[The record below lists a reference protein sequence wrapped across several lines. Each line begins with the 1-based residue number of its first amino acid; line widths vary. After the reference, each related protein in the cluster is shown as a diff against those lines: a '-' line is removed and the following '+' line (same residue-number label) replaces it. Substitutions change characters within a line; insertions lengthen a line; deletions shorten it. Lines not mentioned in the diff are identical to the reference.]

1 MMDNKEY
8 AFELTPELCIQCH
21 ACESACKNWRH
32 TENFLSWRKVHLVE
46 EGQFPNIKVHYYSVA
61 CMHCVNPACM
71 KVCPVKAISKNE
83 KGIVLV
89 DSEKCIGCKLCQK
102 ACPYDIPVF
111 GKDRKMQKCD
121 MCAGIMPEEQQ
132 SPCVRMCPT
141 RALKRVM
148 VSVEEKQKME
158 DEYLR
163 KLQMR

>member
-1 MMDNKEY
+1 
-8 AFELTPELCIQCH
+8 
-21 ACESACKNWRH
+21 
-32 TENFLSWRKVHLVE
+32 
-46 EGQFPNIKVHYYSVA
+46 
-61 CMHCVNPACM
+61 M

-111 GKDRKMQKCD
+111 GKDKKMQKCD

-163 KLQMR
+163 KLQRR